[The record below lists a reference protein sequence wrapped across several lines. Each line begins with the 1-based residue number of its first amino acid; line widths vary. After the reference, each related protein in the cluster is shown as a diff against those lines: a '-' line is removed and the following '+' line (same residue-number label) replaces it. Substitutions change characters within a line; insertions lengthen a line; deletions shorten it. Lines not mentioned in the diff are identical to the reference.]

1 VTKVFKEK
9 YLKQKIVIGSRGSE
23 LALWQANFIKRE
35 IEKRNKNVRVEINI
49 IKTKGDKILDV
60 ALSKIGDKSLFT
72 KELEV
77 ELLAKR
83 IDLAVHSLKDLQ
95 TQIPAGL
102 KLAAVTKRHEVEDVL
117 IARKKGMTIQ
127 SLPEY
132 GVVAT
137 GSLRR
142 RSQLLHLRPDLT
154 VLDLR
159 GNVASRIQKFLE
171 SEWDAIILARAGVE
185 RLNLEKHISSFIPKE
200 DILPAV
206 GQGALG
212 IEIHE
217 NNKVVE
223 EIIKSLHHDET
234 YKAVIAER
242 SLLRALEGGCQVPIG
257 AFAEV
262 KSSGLYLEA
271 VVGSLDGSITYRK
284 KLRGSKNDP
293 EKLGKTLA
301 KDLLKAGAKQI
312 LKEVYQTARA
322 K

>member
-1 VTKVFKEK
+1 MAIVFKEK

-23 LALWQANFIKRE
+23 LALWQANHIKRE
-35 IEKRNKNVRVEINI
+35 IEKKNKNVRVEINI

-127 SLPEY
+127 SLPEF

-159 GNVASRIQKFLE
+159 GNVPSRIQKFLE

-185 RLNLEKHISSFIPKE
+185 RLNLKKHISSFIPKE
-200 DILPAV
+200 EILPAV

-223 EIIKSLHHDET
+223 EIIKTLHHDET

-262 KSSGLYLEA
+262 KSGGLYLDA

-312 LKEVYQTARA
+312 LKEVYETARA

>member
-1 VTKVFKEK
+1 M
-9 YLKQKIVIGSRGSE
+9 KQKIIIGSRGSE
-23 LALWQANFIKRE
+23 LALWQANFVKRE
-35 IEKRNKNVRVEINI
+35 IEKNNKNIKVEINV

-95 TQIPAGL
+95 THIPEGL
-102 KLAAVTKRHEVEDVL
+102 KLAAVTKRHDVEDVL

-127 SLPEY
+127 SLPEFA
-132 GVVAT
+132 VVAT

-142 RSQLLHLRPDLT
+142 KSQLLHLRPDIT

-159 GNVASRIQKFLE
+159 GNVPSRIKKFLE

-185 RLNLEKHISSFIPKE
+185 RLNLKKHISSFIPKE
-200 DILPAV
+200 EILPAV

-212 IEIHE
+212 IEIHQD
-217 NNKVVE
+217 NNLVD
-223 EIIKSLHHDET
+223 EIIQSIHHKDT
-234 YKAVIAER
+234 YKAVLAER

-257 AFAEV
+257 AFSEV
-262 KSSGLYLEA
+262 KSSGLYLDA
-271 VVGSLDGSITYRK
+271 IVGSIDGTITYRK
-284 KLRGSKNDP
+284 KIRGSKNEP
-293 EKLGKTLA
+293 EKLGKVLA
-301 KDLLKAGAKQI
+301 NDLLKAGAKEI
-312 LKEVYQTARA
+312 LDVIYKSER
-322 K
+322 KK